1 MLLPKIYLTMNTKTT
16 KSQQEVWDWKQKAF
30 EKLQKHPKEKWMEL
44 IRISTKEMVD
54 KLGKSV
60 NLQHK

>member
-1 MLLPKIYLTMNTKTT
+1 MNTKTT